1 MVTQL
6 VLLLVEVVVVVVV
19 VVVEA
24 VVVVVVEVVEL
35 PVQGLFV
42 HTGSPE
48 ELHTQVLPHSPATIV
63 PGVQPPVDPEPP
75 APGQEEGQVA
85 LDPSM

>member
-42 HTGSPE
+42 QTGSPA
-48 ELHTQVLPHSPATIV
+48 ELQTQVLPHSPATIV
-63 PGVQPPVDPEPP
+63 PKKK
-75 APGQEEGQVA
+75 
-85 LDPSM
+85 

>member
-6 VLLLVEVVVVVVV
+6 VLPLVEVVVVVVV

-42 HTGSPE
+42 HTGSPA

-63 PGVQPPVDPEPP
+63 PKKK
-75 APGQEEGQVA
+75 
-85 LDPSM
+85 